1 MTGEPNVVR
10 TPAVLLRS
18 LMAVGTPSSGGR
30 WPPPRR
36 SSSARAAAASARS
49 GVTVMNAP
57 SVASSAAMRA
67 SACSTRSVGL
77 TSPAHTAAACSSADR
92 SCSRVT
98 DADARPAGRC
108 VRQCGVDLT
117 RDAAAVLDA
126 SDPLAGFRSRFAG
139 TEDDGGDGLLY
150 LDGNSLG
157 RLPRDT
163 PAALTRVVEE
173 QWGRGLI
180 SSWASWIGEATRIGD
195 VLADGVLGARAGEVL
210 VGDSTSVNLYKL
222 LVAAVGARPGRDVL
236 VCTADDFPTDRYI
249 VAGAAEAS
257 GMTVREVPADIDEG
271 LDPAVL
277 AAALDERVAVVVLS
291 HVAYRSGALADLAAV
306 TRQAR
311 DAGAL
316 VLWDLSHSVGA
327 VPVELAAA
335 GADLAIGCTYKYLN
349 GGPGAPAFLY
359 VRRELQEELRSPIRG
374 WFGHRD
380 QFAMGPTYEPA
391 GGIERFGVGT
401 PPVLATAAV
410 EVGARLVAE
419 AGVPRLAGEGRAL
432 TGLAGGPGGARLG
445 PPDLVPPPPP
455 DPARRGSHVTFHHPA
470 AWQLTQALIDS
481 GVVPDFRTPD
491 RVRLGPAP
499 LYTRFVDVWDGM
511 DRFRALLEDASFER
525 YPAERA
531 RVT

>member
-1 MTGEPNVVR
+1 M
-10 TPAVLLRS
+10 
-18 LMAVGTPSSGGR
+18 
-30 WPPPRR
+30 
-36 SSSARAAAASARS
+36 
-49 GVTVMNAP
+49 
-57 SVASSAAMRA
+57 
-67 SACSTRSVGL
+67 
-77 TSPAHTAAACSSADR
+77 
-92 SCSRVT
+92 
-98 DADARPAGRC
+98 
-108 VRQCGVDLT
+108 DLT
-117 RDAAAVLDA
+117 RDAAAALDA
-126 SDPLAGFRSRFAG
+126 SDPLAGFRSRFTG

-163 PAALTRVVEE
+163 PAALSRVVEE

-180 SSWASWIGEATRIGD
+180 GSWASWIGEATRIGD
-195 VLADGVLGARAGEVL
+195 VLADGVLGARPGEVL

-222 LVAAVGARPGRDVL
+222 LLAAIGARPGRDVV

-249 VAGAAEAS
+249 VAGVAEAQ
-257 GMTVREVPADIDEG
+257 GMTVRELPADIDEG
-271 LDPAVL
+271 LDPATV

-291 HVAYRSGALADLAAV
+291 HVAYRSGAKADLAAI

-311 DAGAL
+311 DVGAL
-316 VLWDLSHSVGA
+316 VLWDLSHSVGS

-335 GADLAIGCTYKYLN
+335 GADLAVGCTYKYLN
-349 GGPGAPAFLY
+349 GGPGSPAFLY
-359 VRRELQEELRSPIRG
+359 VRRELQDELRSPIRG

-380 QFAMGPTYEPA
+380 QFAMGPAYEPA
-391 GGIERFGVGT
+391 AGIERFGVGT
-401 PPVLATAAV
+401 PPVLASAAV

-419 AGVPRLAGEGRAL
+419 AGIGRLAEKGSAL
-432 TGLAGGPGGARLG
+432 TDLAIALG
-445 PPDLVPPPPP
+445 DEWLAPHGVVLASPREA
-455 DPARRGSHVTFHHPA
+455 ARRGSHVTFSHPA

>member
-1 MTGEPNVVR
+1 
-10 TPAVLLRS
+10 
-18 LMAVGTPSSGGR
+18 
-30 WPPPRR
+30 
-36 SSSARAAAASARS
+36 
-49 GVTVMNAP
+49 
-57 SVASSAAMRA
+57 
-67 SACSTRSVGL
+67 
-77 TSPAHTAAACSSADR
+77 
-92 SCSRVT
+92 
-98 DADARPAGRC
+98 
-108 VRQCGVDLT
+108 VDLT
-117 RDAAAVLDA
+117 RDAAAALDA
-126 SDPLAGFRSRFAG
+126 SDPLAGFRSRFTG
-139 TEDDGGDGLLY
+139 TEDDGGDRLLY

-163 PAALTRVVEE
+163 PAALSRVVEE

-180 SSWASWIGEATRIGD
+180 GSWASWIGEATRIGD
-195 VLADGVLGARAGEVL
+195 VLADGVLGARPGEVL

-222 LVAAVGARPGRDVL
+222 LLAAIGARPGRDVV

-249 VAGAAEAS
+249 VAGVAEAQ
-257 GMTVREVPADIDEG
+257 GMTVRELPADIDEG
-271 LDPAVL
+271 LDPATL

-291 HVAYRSGALADLAAV
+291 HVAYRSGAKADLAAI

-311 DAGAL
+311 DVGAL
-316 VLWDLSHSVGA
+316 VLWDLSHSVGS

-335 GADLAIGCTYKYLN
+335 GADLAVGCTYKYLN
-349 GGPGAPAFLY
+349 GGPGSPAFLY
-359 VRRELQEELRSPIRG
+359 VRRELQDELRSPIRG

-380 QFAMGPTYEPA
+380 QFAMGPAYEPA
-391 GGIERFGVGT
+391 AGIERFGVGT
-401 PPVLATAAV
+401 PPVLASAAV

-419 AGVPRLAGEGRAL
+419 AGIGRLAEKGSAL
-432 TGLAGGPGGARLG
+432 TDLAIALG
-445 PPDLVPPPPP
+445 DEWLAPHGVVLASPR

-470 AWQLTQALIDS
+470 AWQLTQALIGS